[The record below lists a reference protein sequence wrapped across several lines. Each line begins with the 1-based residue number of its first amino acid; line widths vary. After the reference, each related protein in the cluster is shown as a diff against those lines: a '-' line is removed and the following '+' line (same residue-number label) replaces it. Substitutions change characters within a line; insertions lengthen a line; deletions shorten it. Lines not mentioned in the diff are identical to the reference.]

1 MRQRGAVRIGC
12 GARFAGDRRNAAL
25 RLLLQVPDMH
35 YLVLECRRKDTDGC
49 TPSLSFIGVLP
60 ETFRCISDRG
70 VEVYLNIF

>member
-35 YLVLECRRKDTDGC
+35 YLVLECLAEGLAMRPWLESNAKDSSAEERILMDARH
-49 TPSLSFIGVLP
+49 L
-60 ETFRCISDRG
+60 
-70 VEVYLNIF
+70 